1 MKRLCLAIW
10 AALSLL
16 LGGLAAQA
24 LWEAPSLSNGCYLL
38 LVGYY
43 AFCFLQLIRAFFR
56 PWGLLGPRRRT
67 GYWLCLILLPLALL
81 PLRVAYEIWL
91 EGAYRSATGDS
102 GLLSDG
108 VLVWL
113 QDLLGYVGPM
123 LLLLAISAAIAI
135 SLLSLLKT
143 QTTR

>member
-1 MKRLCLAIW
+1 
-10 AALSLL
+10 
-16 LGGLAAQA
+16 
-24 LWEAPSLSNGCYLL
+24 
-38 LVGYY
+38 
-43 AFCFLQLIRAFFR
+43 
-56 PWGLLGPRRRT
+56 
-67 GYWLCLILLPLALL
+67 
-81 PLRVAYEIWL
+81 
-91 EGAYRSATGDS
+91 
-102 GLLSDG
+102 